1 MGVHVERA
9 ARRSGFTLIELLA
22 VLVILSI
29 LTVFLVSNLMGAKEN
44 VEVQA
49 TRATLTQIG
58 AALSEYESGPK
69 GDWPP
74 SVYPDAWGAAPD
86 ASNLG
91 AEVLYMTICAEGQIG
106 EGRFDEAP
114 ANVDSDRAVL
124 RIPGHS
130 SQELF
135 EIADA
140 WGNPIAY
147 FHHRDYGR
155 EDAYVTYDGETG
167 EPVTSVVRA
176 RQNKR
181 TGRPYEPRGFQLI
194 SPGPNGVFDKP
205 GSDGDDDITNFKE

>member
-1 MGVHVERA
+1 MVV
-9 ARRSGFTLIELLA
+9 ARRAGFTLIELLA

-29 LTVFLVSNLMGAKEN
+29 LTAFLVTNIMAARTQ
-44 VEVQA
+44 VEEQA
-49 TRATLTQIG
+49 TRATLTQIA
-58 AALSEYESGPK
+58 AALSEYESEK

-74 SVYPDAWGAAPD
+74 SSYPDTWGAAPD
-86 ASNLG
+86 ALNVG

-114 ANVDSDRAVL
+114 SNVEGDRSVL
-124 RIPGHS
+124 RVPGHA

-155 EDAYVTYDGETG
+155 EDTYQTYSGETG
-167 EPVTSVVRA
+167 EVVTSVVRA
-176 RQNKR
+176 RKNAR
-181 TGRPYEPRGFQLI
+181 TGRMYEPRGFQLI

-205 GSDGDDDITNFKE
+205 GSDDDDDITNFKQ

>member
-1 MGVHVERA
+1 MRRA
-9 ARRSGFTLIELLA
+9 GFTLIELLA

-29 LTVFLVSNLMGAKEN
+29 LTAFLIVNIAKARES

-49 TRATLTQIG
+49 TRGTMTQIA
-58 AALSEYESGPK
+58 AALTEYESEK
-69 GDWPP
+69 GNWPP
-74 SVYPDAWGAAPD
+74 SNFPDAWGAAPD

-106 EGRFDEAP
+106 EGRFDESP
-114 ANVDSDRAVL
+114 VNVEGDRSVL

-155 EDAYVTYDGETG
+155 EDSYRTFDGETG
-167 EPVTSVVRA
+167 EVVLSVVRA
-176 RQNKR
+176 RENKR
-181 TGRPYEPRGFQLI
+181 TGRWYEPRGFQLI

-205 GSDGDDDITNFKE
+205 GTDGDDDITNFKP

>member
-1 MGVHVERA
+1 MHARCRPAPRRA
-9 ARRSGFTLIELLA
+9 GFTLIELLA

-29 LTVFLVSNLMGAKEN
+29 LTAFLVVNISAAR
-44 VEVQA
+44 VACSSTVS
-49 TRATLTQIG
+49 RATLTQI
-58 AALSEYESGPK
+58 AAAPSERESEK

-74 SVYPDAWGAAPD
+74 SQFPDAWGAAPD
-86 ASNLG
+86 ATNLG
-91 AEVLYMTICAEGQIG
+91 AEVLYMTICAEGEIG

-114 ANVDSDRAVL
+114 ANVDGDRAVL

-140 WGNPIAY
+140 WDNPIAY

-155 EDAYVTYDGETG
+155 EDSYATYDGKTG
-167 EPVTSVVRA
+167 EVVTSVVRA

-181 TGRPYEPRGFQLI
+181 TGRWFEPNGFQLV
-194 SPGPNGVFDKP
+194 SAGRNGVFDKP
-205 GSDGDDDITNFKE
+205 GTDEDDDITNFKP